1 MVLQKLSYF
10 DGVNREGKQKSSVI
24 SEDLDLSI
32 SDEVKQKSSKM
43 SSTKVPAAIL
53 AAVLLLVATTVSGAH
68 WDHAVDLD
76 ENYRL
81 LWSINNQDITFEVQ
95 ARTLGYVGLG
105 FSTDG
110 SIYGADV
117 VIGWV
122 DNGQVHFQVSDE
134 LRLTIF
140 RGVENPR

>member
-1 MVLQKLSYF
+1 MCP
-10 DGVNREGKQKSSVI
+10 
-24 SEDLDLSI
+24 
-32 SDEVKQKSSKM
+32 
-43 SSTKVPAAIL
+43 TKVTTMRKLVIL
-53 AAVLLLVATTVSGAH
+53 VTTAVALVGLASAAH

-110 SIYGADV
+110 SIYGADI

-122 DNGQVHFQVSDE
+122 DNGQVHFQGPGAKRRVVIVVAPSDPMRARRDFE
-134 LRLTIF
+134 CGSMTRDYDERKSKGANLLHR
-140 RGVENPR
+140 RH

>member
-1 MVLQKLSYF
+1 MNPTAVT
-10 DGVNREGKQKSSVI
+10 
-24 SEDLDLSI
+24 
-32 SDEVKQKSSKM
+32 M
-43 SSTKVPAAIL
+43 STPRLVFL
-53 AAVLLLVATTVSGAH
+53 AALVLGAVSAAH

-110 SIYGADV
+110 SIYGADI

-122 DNGQVHFQVSDE
+122 DNGQVHFQVSPSQAMLLE
-134 LRLTIF
+134 
-140 RGVENPR
+140 GVRESR

>member
-1 MVLQKLSYF
+1 MTRWRLMSLVLFLTLL
-10 DGVNREGKQKSSVI
+10 GV
-24 SEDLDLSI
+24 
-32 SDEVKQKSSKM
+32 
-43 SSTKVPAAIL
+43 A
-53 AAVLLLVATTVSGAH
+53 SGAH

-110 SIYGADV
+110 SIYGADI

-122 DNGQVHFQVSDE
+122 DNGQVHFQVS
-134 LRLTIF
+134 
-140 RGVENPR
+140 

>member
-1 MVLQKLSYF
+1 
-10 DGVNREGKQKSSVI
+10 
-24 SEDLDLSI
+24 
-32 SDEVKQKSSKM
+32 M
-43 SSTKVPAAIL
+43 SSTKVPAAAL

-134 LRLTIF
+134 PKPFF
-140 RGVENPR
+140 RGGAENPR

>member
-1 MVLQKLSYF
+1 
-10 DGVNREGKQKSSVI
+10 
-24 SEDLDLSI
+24 
-32 SDEVKQKSSKM
+32 M
-43 SSTKVPAAIL
+43 SSTKVLLRPWPAAIL
-53 AAVLLLVATTVSGAH
+53 TVLLVAATAVSGAH

-110 SIYGADV
+110 SIYGADI

-134 LRLTIF
+134 LGKPFFGGRRTLDNY
-140 RGVENPR
+140 RV

>member
-1 MVLQKLSYF
+1 MCP
-10 DGVNREGKQKSSVI
+10 
-24 SEDLDLSI
+24 
-32 SDEVKQKSSKM
+32 
-43 SSTKVPAAIL
+43 TKVTMRKLVIL
-53 AAVLLLVATTVSGAH
+53 VTTAVALVGLASAAH

-110 SIYGADV
+110 SIYGADI

-122 DNGQVHFQVSDE
+122 DNGQVHFQV
-134 LRLTIF
+134 RPCRTI
-140 RGVENPR
+140 RWDGREQSA